1 MTQKFSSF
9 IFTVEEN
16 PIQITS
22 CIKRCTLQYFVSKLK
37 TIGSTQIF
45 MHRWMTVKTRLNLS
59 HRNVWKVW
67 KNKVD
72 LYNIYT
78 AKAMEKAEEKESHT
92 IHTMLFTFK
101 KSTHKT
107 TMFCIVT
114 EICKFVLVCRHTF
127 YISTCIINAYI
138 NALTEGFLTEN
149 HGCLWG
155 VQGLGEVVIR
165 DIGLTF

>member
-1 MTQKFSSF
+1 M
-9 IFTVEEN
+9 
-16 PIQITS
+16 
-22 CIKRCTLQYFVSKLK
+22 SKWK

-59 HRNVWKVW
+59 HRNVWKIR
-67 KNKVD
+67 KNR
-72 LYNIYT
+72 LIYIT
-78 AKAMEKAEEKESHT
+78 YIQQRLWRKLRKRSH
-92 IHTMLFTFK
+92 IIYIQYHSHKK

-138 NALTEGFLTEN
+138 KALIEGFLTEN

-155 VQGLGEVVIR
+155 VQGLEEVVIR
-165 DIGLTF
+165 DLGLTF